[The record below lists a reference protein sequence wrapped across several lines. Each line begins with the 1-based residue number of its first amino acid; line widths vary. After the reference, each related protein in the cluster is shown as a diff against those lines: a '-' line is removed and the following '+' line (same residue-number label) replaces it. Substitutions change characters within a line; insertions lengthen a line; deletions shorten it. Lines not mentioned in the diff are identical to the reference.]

1 MFVLL
6 LVATALVFDAPPD
19 DVEAPPPVVPLGL
32 ATAAVPVFTTAPMP
46 AVDGFGFCGTELTAV
61 VPVVA
66 PPVPATVP
74 AVAAPLGAALL
85 FVEPLLAVLPLAEPL
100 LAPPLAP
107 LLLVVVMA
115 FAGGRVGLVL
125 VSVPEGV
132 VAAPGV
138 AAAPGVVPG
147 VNVGNVTAPV
157 PT

>member
-1 MFVLL
+1 VFVLL

-100 LAPPLAP
+100 LAP